1 MRCWLFEKSRKHE
14 GLGLFRIPN
23 IITNQGEEQEE
34 LTTRRRNE
42 WISAV
47 SGGDATNKEALLG
60 VLGIRDN

>member
-1 MRCWLFEKSRKHE
+1 
-14 GLGLFRIPN
+14 LFRIPK

-47 SGGDATNKEALLG
+47 SGGEATNKEALLG